1 MDSTCYQQNKAR
13 RPFTPAQ
20 PSSFIHHDT
29 SFPKLKEHMADVI
42 DELVSVSNRHQIN
55 SLIEKFDTE
64 ATKAHHMMQ

>member
-1 MDSTCYQQNKAR
+1 
-13 RPFTPAQ
+13 
-20 PSSFIHHDT
+20 
-29 SFPKLKEHMADVI
+29 MADVI